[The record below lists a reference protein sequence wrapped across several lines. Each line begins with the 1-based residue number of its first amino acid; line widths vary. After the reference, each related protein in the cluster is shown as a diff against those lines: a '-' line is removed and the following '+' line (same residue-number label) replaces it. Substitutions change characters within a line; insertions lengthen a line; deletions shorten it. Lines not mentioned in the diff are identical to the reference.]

1 MKSEINKPTIIID
14 ELKCKKNISEMS
26 LKAKINKLNLRP
38 HFKTHQSHQI
48 GRWFMQEGID
58 RITVSSFDM
67 AEYFSNDGWKD
78 ITVAF
83 PANIREIDMINSLS
97 KKINLNILISDTFTL
112 SFLENNLRHQ
122 TGFYIKIDTGY
133 HRSGIDYKNIAE
145 IDNLIK
151 MSYNSSNLKFKG
163 FLTHAGNT
171 YNTVDKEEVISIHNN
186 NLCIMNDLKKRYKPE
201 WPEIQISIGDTPSC
215 SISDNFDGIDEI
227 RPGNFVFYD
236 LMQQN
241 IGSCDFEDI
250 AIVLAC
256 PVVSLDNNSNKIII
270 LGGAIHLSKES
281 MLNKNGEKIFGR
293 IVRFNSNYS
302 WESPEPDLYVNSI
315 SQEHGI
321 INANKEFIN
330 NVQIGDIIGI
340 LPVHSCLTANLMA
353 RYTSLSGNII
363 DHFSSRK

>member
-1 MKSEINKPTIIID
+1 MDKEKKSRRYERIYDQLEDLLIKSNNID
-14 ELKCKKNISEMS
+14 SRL
-26 LKAKINKLNLRP
+26 A
-38 HFKTHQSHQI
+38 
-48 GRWFMQEGID
+48 
-58 RITVSSFDM
+58 TV
-67 AEYFSNDGWKD
+67 
-78 ITVAF
+78 VAVLHHKMDDF
-83 PANIREIDMINSLS
+83 
-97 KKINLNILISDTFTL
+97 FW
-112 SFLENNLRHQ
+112 
-122 TGFYIKIDTGY
+122 TGFYLLHDGKLLVGPYQGPVACMELQKDTGVCWA
-133 HRSGIDYKNIAE
+133 GIDYKNIAE